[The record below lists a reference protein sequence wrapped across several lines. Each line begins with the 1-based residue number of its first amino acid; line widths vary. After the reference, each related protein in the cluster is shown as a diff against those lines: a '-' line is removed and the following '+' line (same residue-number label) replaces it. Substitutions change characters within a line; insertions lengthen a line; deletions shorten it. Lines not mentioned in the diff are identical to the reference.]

1 LKELKTEITTL
12 KNGAKIIGI
21 KMPSSKSVVINF
33 GFRVGSRDEDPKYA
47 GISHFL
53 EHMMFK
59 GSEKRPSA
67 AAIAKEADRIGAR
80 YNAFTGKEYTCYYIK
95 TSKKDFDL
103 GLDLVGDMITKPL
116 LDNAELNKE
125 KGTIIEEIKMYND
138 NPMIN
143 IYGKMEETLY
153 GTKNQMGRDIAGKI
167 KTVKAIDSKV
177 MGKYFSKNYVGANC
191 VLVIAGDL
199 PENYLTKSRA
209 YLNRLSRG
217 EKNER
222 SVEPLPKSKAR
233 IITKP
238 TEQAHFGLC
247 IPGFSICQK
256 DKYAAEIIAT
266 ALGGYMSARLF
277 TEIREKRGW
286 AYSIKSYH
294 DTNSDSGY
302 LGIVG
307 GIKKDKIIDAISLVK
322 TEISG
327 FKDNFTEEEIERAK
341 SHLLGSFT
349 LKYDDSEA
357 RATYIVLDNLL
368 ADTEETPENFIS
380 KIQKVRP
387 EEIKKVAEKLFS
399 DKNLYLTVIG
409 PYQNKE
415 KFAKIL
421 TR

>member
-1 LKELKTEITTL
+1 LKTEVTTL
-12 KNGAKIIGI
+12 KNGVKIIGI

-95 TSKKDFDL
+95 TSLKDFDL
-103 GLDLVGDMITKPL
+103 GLDIIGDMVTRPL
-116 LDNAELNKE
+116 LNNTELNKE

-153 GTKNQMGRDIAGKI
+153 GPKNQMGRDIAGKI
-167 KTVKAIDSKV
+167 NTVKAINSKV
-177 MGKYFSKNYVGANC
+177 MRRYFSKNYVGTNC

-199 PENYLTKSRA
+199 PKNYLKKSKN
-209 YLNRLSRG
+209 YLNKLNRG
-217 EKNER
+217 EKNKR
-222 SVEPLPKSKAR
+222 VVEPIPKLKSR

-247 IPGFSICQK
+247 IPAYSINQK

-302 LGIVG
+302 LGVVG
-307 GIKKDKIIDAISLVK
+307 GIKKDKILDAINLVK
-322 TEISG
+322 KEISD
-327 FKDNFTEEEIERAK
+327 FKDNFTDEEIERAK

-357 RATYIVLDNLL
+357 RATYVVLDNLL
-368 ADTEETPENFIS
+368 TDNEEAPEKFIS
-380 KIQKVRP
+380 KIQKVSP

-399 DKNLYLTVIG
+399 DKNLYLTIIG
-409 PYQNKE
+409 PYQNEE